1 MSMQDPI
8 ADMLTRIRNAQQRFS
23 KTVTM
28 PSSKLKVAIANV
40 LQSEGY
46 ITGWESSDSE
56 SLPALT
62 ISLKYY
68 EGKGVID
75 AIQRVSKPSLRVY
88 MSKSELEKYSK
99 SFGVQSGLGVAIV
112 SNSDGV
118 MPHSQAIKHGKGGE
132 VLCYVN

>member
-28 PSSKLKVAIANV
+28 PASKLKSSIAHV
-40 LQSEGY
+40 LKGEGY
-46 ITGWESSDSE
+46 IIGWGETGEK
-56 SLPALT
+56 AQRTLT
-62 ISLKYY
+62 INLKYY
-68 EGKGVID
+68 DDNAVIET
-75 AIQRVSKPSLRVY
+75 IQRVSKPSLRVY
-88 MSKSELEKYSK
+88 MSKSELQKYVK

-118 MPHSQAIKHGKGGE
+118 MTHTQAIKDGKGGE

>member
-28 PSSKLKVAIANV
+28 PASKLKSSIAHV
-40 LQSEGY
+40 LQGEGY
-46 ITGWESSDSE
+46 IIGWGETGEK
-56 SLPALT
+56 AQRTLT
-62 ISLKYY
+62 INLKYY
-68 EGKGVID
+68 DDNAVIET
-75 AIQRVSKPSLRVY
+75 IQRVSKPSLRVY
-88 MSKSELEKYSK
+88 MSKSELQKYVK

-118 MPHSQAIKHGKGGE
+118 MTHTQAIKDGKGGE

>member
-28 PSSKLKVAIANV
+28 PASKLKSSIAHV
-40 LQSEGY
+40 LQGEGY
-46 ITGWESSDSE
+46 IIGWDEAGE
-56 SLPALT
+56 KAQRTLT
-62 ISLKYY
+62 IKLKYY
-68 EGKGVID
+68 EDNPVIET
-75 AIQRVSKPSLRVY
+75 IQRVSKPSLRVY
-88 MSKSELEKYSK
+88 MSMSELQKYGK

-118 MPHSQAIKHGKGGE
+118 MTHTQAIKDGKGGE

>member
-28 PSSKLKVAIANV
+28 PCSKLKKAIANV
-40 LQSEGY
+40 LQEEGY
-46 ITGWESSDSE
+46 IKAWNVIDDRVHPT
-56 SLPALT
+56 LT
-62 ISLKYY
+62 IDLKYFQ
-68 EGKGVID
+68 GQAVIEN
-75 AIQRVSKPSLRVY
+75 IQRVSKPSLRVY